1 MGDCKPAGPFE
12 GDWVRSEGLPGFVPF
27 DLSSDCFCLD
37 FADIASVVWRLS
49 LIADAFAGKRDGCW

>member
-12 GDWVRSEGLPGFVPF
+12 GDRVRSGGVPSFVPF
-27 DLSSDCFCLD
+27 DLSSACFCLD

-49 LIADAFAGKRDGCW
+49 LIADAFAEKRGCCW